1 MRLVSIAFD
10 IILYAYSRRV
20 FETAVFIIIIQ
31 RNKSII
37 VILNEVR
44 CSKELLICYRILN
57 LSALKSE

>member
-1 MRLVSIAFD
+1 MWLVSIAFD

-20 FETAVFIIIIQ
+20 FETVVFIIIIQ

-44 CSKELLICYRILN
+44 CGKERIKEVKN
-57 LSALKSE
+57 STMLK

>member
-20 FETAVFIIIIQ
+20 FETVVFIIIIQ

-44 CSKELLICYRILN
+44 CGKERIKEVKN
-57 LSALKSE
+57 STMLK

>member
-20 FETAVFIIIIQ
+20 FETVVFIIITQ
-31 RNKSII
+31 HNKSII

-44 CSKELLICYRILN
+44 CGKERIKEVKN
-57 LSALKSE
+57 STMLK